1 MNILLAQATETFFGT
16 ISPPPVIAA
25 YGPSGGLI
33 IFMSNLI
40 RLIVI
45 VAGLFSLYN
54 MISAGFQY
62 ITSAGDPKAT
72 EKTMNVLTMSLLG
85 LILMI
90 AAPAIAAIVG
100 YVLFKDPT
108 FILKP
113 RLTAPPGSATTLL
126 EIVRMYA

>member
-1 MNILLAQATETFFGT
+1 MNILLAQASETFFGT
-16 ISPPPVIAA
+16 IAPPPVIAA
-25 YGPSGGLI
+25 YGSSGGLI
-33 IFMSNLI
+33 VFMSNLI
-40 RLIVI
+40 RLVVI

-72 EKTMNVLTMSLLG
+72 EKTMNILTMSLLG
-85 LILMI
+85 LVLMI

-113 RLTAPPGSATTLL
+113 HLNPPPTATTTLL
-126 EIVRMYA
+126 QLLGGHA